1 VHTQDEI
8 DPACVEVFARGLYFQ
23 YENLTTR
30 PAILE
35 LLAPRHARLT
45 LFEGRYHQV
54 KRMFGHF
61 QNKVIGLHRVSMG
74 TIQLAERL
82 CPGQNREVGALE
94 IASF

>member
-1 VHTQDEI
+1 LI
-8 DPACVEVFARGLYFQ
+8 DPACIEVFARGLYFQ

-35 LLAPRHARLT
+35 LLAPRRARLT

-74 TIQLAERL
+74 AIQLDQRL
-82 CPGQNREVGALE
+82 CPGQYRALSALE
-94 IASF
+94 IASFDKT